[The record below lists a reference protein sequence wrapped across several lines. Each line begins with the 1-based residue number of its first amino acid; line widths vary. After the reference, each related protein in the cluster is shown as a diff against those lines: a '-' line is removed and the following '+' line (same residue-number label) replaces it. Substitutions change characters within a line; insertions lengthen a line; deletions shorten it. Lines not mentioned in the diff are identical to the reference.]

1 MTGDLMA
8 SEHIQARKTA
18 LRKTRLGIRLKK
30 SVPVYMLLLPGVTLL
45 ILFHY
50 FPIYGIVIAFK
61 DFSPFRGIMGSTWVG
76 FKYFAY
82 FLQEAAFWKVLRNT
96 VVINVYQLIFGFPVP
111 IIFALLLNEVW
122 SNRLK
127 KVTQT
132 ISYLPYFI
140 SWVVVASLVTT
151 ILSPSTGIVNGLLE
165 NVFGIEPIY
174 FLGRQKYFRSII
186 VISGIWKSFGFSSV
200 YYIASLAS
208 IDANLYE
215 AASIDG
221 AGRLRQ
227 TWHITLP
234 GLRNIIIVLLVLQV
248 GSMINIGFEQLYLL
262 GNPIVYEVGDVISTY
277 VYRLGIE
284 NTQFSLT
291 AAIGV
296 TQSLVNFALVFGAN
310 RLARVVA
317 GWSLW

>member
-1 MTGDLMA
+1 MA
-8 SEHIQARKTA
+8 QKDIQTPYTA
-18 LRKTRLGIRLKK
+18 PRIPSLGVRLKK
-30 SVPVYMLLLPGVTLL
+30 SVPVYMLLLPGLTLL
-45 ILFHY
+45 VLFHY

-61 DFSPFRGIMGSTWVG
+61 DFSPFRGITGSPWAG

-82 FLQEAAFWKVLRNT
+82 FLQEDAFWRVLRNT
-96 VVINVYQLIFGFPVP
+96 LVINMYQLIFGFPVP
-111 IIFALLLNEVW
+111 ILFALLLNELW
-122 SNRLK
+122 SNRYK
-127 KVTQT
+127 KVIQT
-132 ISYLPYFI
+132 VSYLPYFI
-140 SWVVVASLVTT
+140 SWVVAASLVTT
-151 ILSPSTGIVNGLLE
+151 ILSPSTGILNGFLE
-165 NVFGIEPIY
+165 RVFGIEPVY
-174 FLGRQKYFRSII
+174 FLGSAKYFRSII
-186 VISGIWKSFGFSSV
+186 VISGIWKSFGFQSV

-208 IDANLYE
+208 IDSNLYE

-221 AGRLRQ
+221 AGKLKQ

-262 GNPIVYEVGDVISTY
+262 GNSITFEVGDVISTY

-291 AAIGV
+291 SAIGL
-296 TQSLVNFALVFGAN
+296 TQSLVNFVLVFGTN
-310 RLARVVA
+310 RLARAVA